1 MAGVYTVKQVNSYI
15 KNMFKQDFLL
25 NSVSVKGE
33 ISNCKYHTSGHIY
46 FTLKDADAALSVI
59 MFASQAS
66 RLSFKLK
73 DGMSVVVSGRVD
85 VFDAAGKYQ
94 LYANTVQQEG
104 IGELYQKYEQLK
116 QYYEDMGYFAKE
128 YKRPLP
134 AFTRKLGVVTSK
146 TGAAVQDIMNI
157 SRRRNP
163 YIQIVLYP
171 AYVQGEHAK
180 QSVVNG
186 ITKLDKLGL
195 DCIIVGRGGGSI
207 EDLWA
212 FNEPEVVEAVF
223 NASTPIISAVGHET
237 DFTLTD
243 FVADMRAPTPSAA
256 AELAVTEVAAVENK
270 IFEYE
275 RRLKQQ
281 MMYSLT
287 AKRDYLERLKL
298 QMEYLNPVNQIYDK
312 RQRLMNIEDK
322 LNMLIKRC
330 VADNRNRLRL
340 YASRLEGLSPLK
352 KLDMG
357 YGYIEDSQ
365 NDRIV
370 SVSQVSPE
378 DEITVYLKDGSIRSK
393 VIEVG
398 EAWQKH

>member
-46 FTLKDADAALSVI
+46 FTLKDAEAALSVI
-59 MFASQAS
+59 MFASQAA

-116 QYYEDMGYFAKE
+116 QFYEDMGYFAKE

-157 SRRRNP
+157 SKRRNP

-180 QSVVNG
+180 QSIVRG
-186 ITKLDKLGL
+186 ITRLDKMGL

-223 NASTPIISAVGHET
+223 NASTPVISAVGHET

-256 AELAVTEVAAVENK
+256 AELAVTEVAAVENR
-270 IFEYE
+270 IYEYE

-281 MMYSLT
+281 IMYSLS

-312 RQRLMNIEDK
+312 RQRLMNMEDK

-330 VADNRNRLRL
+330 AAENRNRLRL
-340 YASRLEGLSPLK
+340 YASKLEGLSPLK

-357 YGYIEDSQ
+357 YGYIENSEG
-365 NDRIV
+365 NRIV
-370 SVSQVSPE
+370 SAGQVSSD